1 MDLTY
6 MNKYNNNI
14 DKNDRN
20 DPMEGV
26 IYEGQDSI
34 DDPMEGVI
42 QDGQAEFKMKRKHK
56 FFFFFF
62 FKNSNWQDLPVQ
74 DLQDTVNNRLGGG

>member
-1 MDLTY
+1 VEINKTTYQDMDLTY

-42 QDGQAEFKMKRKHK
+42 
-56 FFFFFF
+56 
-62 FKNSNWQDLPVQ
+62 
-74 DLQDTVNNRLGGG
+74 